1 MRHLHNVVSGP
12 HTHLVSGVSAKPR
25 MATFVKGYMM
35 TGEKRKFEVS
45 PSVVHKKAVSND
57 LLSNILRGL
66 VHGIPEDQ
74 IIQVIDEHFN
84 PEEVFDARVV
94 LFKNFYS
101 IFANDPN
108 DPTEDRVMGA
118 KEKEIKKRWHIQDIL
133 EKIHVIGK
141 LDHDVE
147 FCVPFN
153 YRFVIMTEEEKRYRE
168 ILDEKSENLDD
179 KFEALEKV
187 IDLQNRATIMAV
199 EKSMKESLETV
210 KDVVNEKKLEATNGE
225 AFDDAEFFKGNLTD
239 GLLHKITG
247 NTLGSAETLGSKDGH
262 STRYIPR
269 HLDIQILNS
278 LILICIFGFI
288 VRFAQLFLNKFSI
301 NV

>member
-1 MRHLHNVVSGP
+1 
-12 HTHLVSGVSAKPR
+12 
-25 MATFVKGYMM
+25 MATYVKGYMM

-66 VHGIPEDQ
+66 IHGIPEDQ
-74 IIQVIDEHFN
+74 IVQVIDEHFN
-84 PEEVFDARVV
+84 PEEVFDARVI

-153 YRFVIMTEEEKRYRE
+153 YRFVIMTEEEKRYRD

-179 KFEALEKV
+179 KFEALQKV

-210 KDVVNEKKLEATNGE
+210 KDVVSEKKLEASHE
-225 AFDDAEFFKGNLTD
+225 AFEDAELFK
-239 GLLHKITG
+239 
-247 NTLGSAETLGSKDGH
+247 GSAETLGSKDGH

-278 LILICIFGFI
+278 LIMICIFGFI

>member
-1 MRHLHNVVSGP
+1 
-12 HTHLVSGVSAKPR
+12 
-25 MATFVKGYMM
+25 MM

-168 ILDEKSENLDD
+168 ILDEKSENLD
-179 KFEALEKV
+179 ETQHSSKV
-187 IDLQNRATIMAV
+187 H
-199 EKSMKESLETV
+199 SESLKTGDCSESRSVHSAGPEETH
-210 KDVVNEKKLEATNGE
+210 GE
-225 AFDDAEFFKGNLTD
+225 DNPPD
-239 GLLHKITG
+239 
-247 NTLGSAETLGSKDGH
+247 
-262 STRYIPR
+262 
-269 HLDIQILNS
+269 
-278 LILICIFGFI
+278 
-288 VRFAQLFLNKFSI
+288 
-301 NV
+301 

>member
-1 MRHLHNVVSGP
+1 
-12 HTHLVSGVSAKPR
+12 
-25 MATFVKGYMM
+25 MATYVKGYMM

-66 VHGIPEDQ
+66 VHAIPEDQ
-74 IIQVIDEHFN
+74 IVQVIDEHFD
-84 PEEVFDARVV
+84 PEEVFDARVI

-153 YRFVIMTEEEKRYRE
+153 YRFVIMTEEEKRYRD

-210 KDVVNEKKLEATNGE
+210 KDVVGEKKLEASHE
-225 AFDDAEFFKGNLTD
+225 AFEDAELFK
-239 GLLHKITG
+239 
-247 NTLGSAETLGSKDGH
+247 GSAETLGSKDGH

-278 LILICIFGFI
+278 LIIICIFGFI
-288 VRFAQLFLNKFSI
+288 VRFAQLFLHKFSI

>member
-1 MRHLHNVVSGP
+1 
-12 HTHLVSGVSAKPR
+12 
-25 MATFVKGYMM
+25 MATYVKGYMM

-66 VHGIPEDQ
+66 IHGIPEDQ
-74 IIQVIDEHFN
+74 IVQVIDEHFN
-84 PEEVFDARVV
+84 PEEVFDARVI

-153 YRFVIMTEEEKRYRE
+153 YRFVIMTEEEKRYRD

-179 KFEALEKV
+179 KFEALQKV

-210 KDVVNEKKLEATNGE
+210 KDVVSEKKLEASHE
-225 AFDDAEFFKGNLTD
+225 AFEDAELFKGKMRGTLLKSLQLT
-239 GLLHKITG
+239 K
-247 NTLGSAETLGSKDGH
+247 NALGSAETLGSKDGH

-278 LILICIFGFI
+278 LIMICIFGFI

>member
-1 MRHLHNVVSGP
+1 MLSVA

-225 AFDDAEFFKGNLTD
+225 AFDDAEFFKG
-239 GLLHKITG
+239 
-247 NTLGSAETLGSKDGH
+247 SAETLGSKDGH